1 MTVGA
6 AKRWGEL
13 DFAGCRPAPRPARAR
28 LPDPAFEEPPSDEAL
43 WGRFHTATVEELEPR
58 IEALVELAEREHPD
72 LPSFVRDELEREG
85 LKPRWRDALVI
96 ITERV
101 LFPDPADR
109 RRVAASLRRHALAL
123 RDVREP
129 ESDEALWACVWRYTT
144 LILPAEIG
152 TLLDFLRPV
161 DTITTHQVALQS
173 IENMFSRRLPDPALP
188 LGDLRLRVEALA
200 EESLAAPELDSAEK
214 RAHAISAYCA
224 VAALAS
230 PRLGV
235 LTDRLRA
242 LNRSSMIFG
251 VLQRLRPVA
260 QAWSAT
266 VGPGDPEP
274 TALASL
280 RAALGRLETALSE
293 LESPRGEE

>member
-1 MTVGA
+1 MIEGA
-6 AKRWGEL
+6 AKRWGDL
-13 DFAGCRPAPRPARAR
+13 DFAACRPGAKPARAR

-43 WGRFHTATVEELEPR
+43 WGRFHTTTVEQLEAC

-123 RDVREP
+123 RDAREP
-129 ESDEALWACVWRYTT
+129 ASDEALWACIWRYTT
-144 LILPAEIG
+144 LIPPAEIG

-200 EESLAAPELDSAEK
+200 EDALVATALDSAEK

-224 VAALAS
+224 VAALGSA
-230 PRLGV
+230 RLGAE
-235 LTDRLRA
+235 TDRLCA
-242 LNRSSMIFG
+242 LDRSSMIFRA
-251 VLQRLRPVA
+251 LQRLRPVE
-260 QAWSAT
+260 QAWSEAAA
-266 VGPGDPEP
+266 PGDSEP
-274 TALASL
+274 LALASL
-280 RAALGRLETALSE
+280 RAALARLGAALSE
-293 LESPRGEE
+293 LESARGEE